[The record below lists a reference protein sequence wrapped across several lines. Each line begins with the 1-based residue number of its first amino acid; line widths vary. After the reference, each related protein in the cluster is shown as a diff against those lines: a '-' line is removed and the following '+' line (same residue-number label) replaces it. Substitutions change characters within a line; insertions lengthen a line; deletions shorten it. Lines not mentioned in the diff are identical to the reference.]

1 MDKMTFIDFLEDRVT
16 KNADDLGFRFIHNGD
31 LDGPITEWTFTE
43 LYRQSAGVAE
53 DLVEQGLTGESILLA
68 FPQGLDFVKAF
79 YGCLLAGV
87 RAVPVP
93 LPNPHSKNPLGRI
106 LNTAK
111 ACGASTIL
119 TDQQVEAMAA
129 PMMTDLPVSLK
140 AVTDRIATDWVRPRA
155 KVDDVA
161 YLQFT
166 SGSTGHP
173 KGVAVKH
180 SNAVSNVYVMGE
192 MLRLDSTKPAMVWA
206 PHYHDLCLLGFI
218 LGPVIYGYES
228 TLMGPMEFLLKP
240 VRWLRA
246 MSHYKIAN
254 TACPNFGYE
263 YSTRRIKPEECKG
276 LDLSHWVIAGNG
288 GEPIQHQTLEKFIK
302 KFGPYGFRPQT
313 FMPTYGMAESVLF
326 VAGLKSM
333 SQPPKMFTLSV
344 VDLEEHTVRVLTDNE
359 PGGRIVISCGKP
371 GAGHR
376 VIAVEPVTLTQCNS
390 NQIGELWVQGPSVPS
405 EYWEL
410 PEESAAT
417 FEGYLADTNEG
428 PFLRTG
434 DLGFIADG
442 EVYLTGRL
450 KDLIII
456 AGRNHYPNDIELTV
470 QQSGAPVRLGAVV
483 AISTP
488 FNDAEELVIIAEV
501 DERRLP
507 NDALSEGPG
516 SAALDKF
523 WASAVKTIRGSVAE
537 GHGLSVQSVVFV
549 KPRSLE
555 KTSSGKPRRHY
566 YQNQLSKGELAVL
579 HEERSPQP
587 VYQVGQF
594 WTPSCTMF
602 FMGLWA
608 KAAVLLPRQRQ
619 LTCIPEEAA
628 RLTEIFHILKRGI
641 FKL

>member
-1 MDKMTFIDFLEDRVT
+1 MTFIDFLEDRAT
-16 KNADDLGFRFIHNGD
+16 KNADDLGFRFLHKGD
-31 LDGPITEWTFTE
+31 LNGPITEWTFTE
-43 LYRQSAGVAE
+43 LFRQSAGVAE
-53 DLVEQGLTGESILLA
+53 DLVEQGLTGESVLLA
-68 FPQGLDFVKAF
+68 FPPGLDFVKAF
-79 YGCLLAGV
+79 YGCLLAGA

-106 LNTAK
+106 LNTAN

-140 AVTDRIATDWVRPRA
+140 AVTDRTTSDWAGPRA

-180 SNAVSNVYVMGE
+180 ANAVSNVYVMGE
-192 MLRLDSTKPAMVWA
+192 MLRLKSTTPAMVWA
-206 PHYHDLCLLGFI
+206 PHYHDLCLVGFI

-246 MSHYKIAN
+246 MSHYKVAN

-263 YSTRRIKPEECKG
+263 YSTRRIKPEECEG

-288 GEPIQHQTLEKFIK
+288 GEPVQQQTLEKFLT
-302 KFGPYGFRPQT
+302 KFEPYGFRPHT

-333 SQPPKMFTLSV
+333 SQPPKTLTLSAT
-344 VDLEEHTVRVLTDNE
+344 DLEKHTVRVLTDNE

-371 GAGHR
+371 AAGHR
-376 VIAVEPVTLTQCNS
+376 VIAVDPVTLTQCDS
-390 NQIGELWVQGPSVPS
+390 KRIGELWVQGPSVPS

-434 DLGFIADG
+434 DLGLVADG

-483 AISTP
+483 AVSMH
-488 FNDAEELVIIAEV
+488 FNDTEELVIITEV

-507 NDALSEGPG
+507 DDALSDGPG
-516 SAALDKF
+516 SPALDEF

-537 GHGLSVQSVVFV
+537 GHGLSVHCVVFV
-549 KPRSLE
+549 KARSLE
-555 KTSSGKPRRHY
+555 KTSSGKPRRRY
-566 YQNQLSKGELAVL
+566 YQDQFSKGELAVL

-587 VYQVGQF
+587 V
-594 WTPSCTMF
+594 
-602 FMGLWA
+602 
-608 KAAVLLPRQRQ
+608 
-619 LTCIPEEAA
+619 
-628 RLTEIFHILKRGI
+628 
-641 FKL
+641 